1 MNEHSSKKLSFV
13 LFQFHTS
20 FITSFV
26 LYSFVLKEKI
36 MEIKKQIGEMDNN
49 FVKVMIKRL

>member
-20 FITSFV
+20 FITTFV

-36 MEIKKQIGEMDNN
+36 MEIKKQIGEMDSN
-49 FVKVMIKRL
+49 FVKVMI